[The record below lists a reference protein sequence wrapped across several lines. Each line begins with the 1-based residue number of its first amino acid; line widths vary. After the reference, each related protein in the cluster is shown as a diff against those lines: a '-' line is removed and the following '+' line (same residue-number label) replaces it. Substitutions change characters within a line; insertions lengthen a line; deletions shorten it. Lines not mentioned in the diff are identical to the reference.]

1 MGVLAIPVGVAVFPL
16 LTRYAARGDIGNLRD
31 SINRALRL
39 ALMEGISTGVGLFI
53 LAEPIVKLIYTRRNF
68 TAADATQSAFVL
80 KMYAIGMA
88 AYCSYQILTRAFYSF
103 KDTVT
108 PLKISS
114 SLVFVNLGM
123 LVPMLWI
130 PSLGAGAFGLS
141 TTITFTINAVILMYL
156 LRKRLGLFGGRKI
169 LISVVRTVIGCAV
182 MAAIV
187 YMLRYQLREARNWMV
202 VAVCIPAGALAFFAV
217 VWLLGAPELGE
228 LTAGSKAAGEPE
240 TNPPTSSQ
248 Q

>member
-1 MGVLAIPVGVAVFPL
+1 
-16 LTRYAARGDIGNLRD
+16 
-31 SINRALRL
+31 
-39 ALMEGISTGVGLFI
+39 MEGTATGVGMFI

-68 TAADATQSAFVL
+68 TAADAAQSAFIL
-80 KMYAIGMA
+80 KMYAVGMA

-108 PLKISS
+108 PLKISCW
-114 SLVFVNLGM
+114 LVFVNLAM

-141 TTITFTINAVILMYL
+141 TAITFTINAVILMYL

-169 LISVVRTVIGCAV
+169 LISVARTVAGCAV
-182 MAAIV
+182 MTAVV
-187 YMLRYQLREARNWMV
+187 YLLRYQLGDVRNWIV
-202 VAVCIPAGALAFFAV
+202 VTVCVPAGAITFFAV

-228 LTAGSKAAGEPE
+228 LMGGIKATKEPE
-240 TNPPTSSQ
+240 TSISQ
-248 Q
+248 KQ